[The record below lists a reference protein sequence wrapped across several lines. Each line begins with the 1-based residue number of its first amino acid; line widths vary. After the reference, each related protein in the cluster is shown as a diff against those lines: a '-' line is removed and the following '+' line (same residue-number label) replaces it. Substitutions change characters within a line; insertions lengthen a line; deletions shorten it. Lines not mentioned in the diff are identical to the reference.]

1 MSAPTTLQPA
11 PASYGER
18 LILVIEDDVPIAEAL
33 ALIIEDLGYQA
44 VIATD
49 GLTGL
54 ELARS
59 RQPRMILTDLMLPK
73 LSGQQVVAQLRA
85 EQASQGR
92 PVPPI
97 VIVTAA
103 GRHQAR
109 EAGGDAFLIKPFEL
123 EAVESTLQR
132 LLGINYPQ

>member
-54 ELARS
+54 ASMRTRTSPRPGRGVSTSSTRNTS
-59 RQPRMILTDLMLPK
+59 R
-73 LSGQQVVAQLRA
+73 
-85 EQASQGR
+85 
-92 PVPPI
+92 
-97 VIVTAA
+97 AA
-103 GRHQAR
+103 P
-109 EAGGDAFLIKPFEL
+109 L
-123 EAVESTLQR
+123 VS
-132 LLGINYPQ
+132 

>member
-73 LSGQQVVAQLRA
+73 LSGQQVVAQLPKFLTKSPGFDLRPGRA
-85 EQASQGR
+85 GNRSKRPWRVDDHGR
-92 PVPPI
+92 AAPAARPPRS
-97 VIVTAA
+97 V
-103 GRHQAR
+103 
-109 EAGGDAFLIKPFEL
+109 
-123 EAVESTLQR
+123 
-132 LLGINYPQ
+132 